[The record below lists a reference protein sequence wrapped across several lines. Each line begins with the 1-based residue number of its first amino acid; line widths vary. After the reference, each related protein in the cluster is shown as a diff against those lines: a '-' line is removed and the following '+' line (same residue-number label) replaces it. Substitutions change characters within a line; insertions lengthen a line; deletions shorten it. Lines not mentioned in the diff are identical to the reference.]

1 MQWSKNVANCAIQ
14 KLLHCLAYNTYILFC
29 FSSNTVTSVFG
40 FAVFVQPHHYITQI
54 FLRYIYIRLKIFF
67 TVCKN
72 IATIQEKAKPESICQ
87 HHKWDPVRQLQLEIN
102 DPVILGYVYRILYN
116 KEDIEICFLGYCQC
130 AFWNLL
136 KLE

>member
-1 MQWSKNVANCAIQ
+1 MSQIVQFRSYCTVWHII
-14 KLLHCLAYNTYILFC
+14 YTILF
-29 FSSNTVTSVFG
+29 FLEHSDIG

-54 FLRYIYIRLKIFF
+54 FLLYIYIRLKIFF

>member
-1 MQWSKNVANCAIQ
+1 MVKRCR
-14 KLLHCLAYNTYILFC
+14 KLCNLEIILHCLAYKLYFVFPRIENDLSFRFC
-29 FSSNTVTSVFG
+29 TISCN
-40 FAVFVQPHHYITQI
+40 HYPLPITQI
-54 FLRYIYIRLKIFF
+54 FLLYIYIRLKIFF

-102 DPVILGYVYRILYN
+102 DPVILGYVYGILYN

>member
-1 MQWSKNVANCAIQ
+1 M
-14 KLLHCLAYNTYILFC
+14 
-29 FSSNTVTSVFG
+29 TSVFG

-54 FLRYIYIRLKIFF
+54 FLLYIYIRLKIFF

-116 KEDIEICFLGYCQC
+116 KEDIELKYV
-130 AFWNLL
+130 FWVIARVHF
-136 KLE
+136 KIY